1 MIIGMIDIAPA
12 DKHSFNVIENKSCFA
27 IAMVNTAVTNT
38 LIHDPNI
45 ELKNRIIITFVFA

>member
-1 MIIGMIDIAPA
+1 MIDIAPA

>member
-1 MIIGMIDIAPA
+1 MIGIIDIAPA
-12 DKHSFNVIENKSCFA
+12 DKHSFNVIENKSSFA
-27 IAMVNTAVTNT
+27 IAIVNTAVTNT